1 MNIMGINS
9 LSNYNATNKKFTAKP
24 AFAAKNNAV
33 KDIFDKALQEIP
45 EIQDPKNIFQVTDA
59 TSSKV
64 GKTIVLTPND
74 PEFKDLK
81 ILIKDG
87 TKCFK
92 SEDFEV
98 TINKE
103 ISQNPSFKGHVW
115 GSIGANN
122 YPRQMRKAYSDFFN
136 NGMFKTIIE
145 KLNTKTPKI
154 KNDYNFFVPTDGN
167 GTRFK
172 DYTDLQGGICKPAAT
187 LPANLNGH
195 PLKLIHA
202 TLINFAKTAKLQS
215 GARFINVDKARGSAF
230 AFLEGLKSGK
240 LPTNKPLV
248 FCWGDNFSDINL
260 TKLIEYHEKQHAGL
274 SVLGIG
280 VNEERM
286 KSLGAI
292 YLNPHKGFE
301 IQGFK
306 EKPQSIE
313 EIEPSALP
321 GKKEEYLASVGP
333 FVFSPEVLKHLKKE
347 YKNDPSQFHHDSGEF
362 DFSRKVLT
370 PLVKKLREGKIVGKN
385 GEKLPM
391 MAYLKPDGERWGDLG
406 KTTDL
411 IEEMQAVK
419 AGKYLGLPE
428 EIQKSISKNVD
439 DRGILY
445 QDEKTKELFERFCK
459 KYNVEIKD
467 AQMVVWGK

>member
-1 MNIMGINS
+1 MNVMGVNS
-9 LSNYNATNKKFTAKP
+9 LSNYNATNKNTATKP
-24 AFAAKNNAV
+24 SFAAKSNVV
-33 KDIFDKALQEIP
+33 KDLFDKALQQIP
-45 EIQDPKNIFQVTDA
+45 GIQDPKNIFQVTDV

-64 GKTIVLTPND
+64 GKAIVLTPTD

-87 TKCFK
+87 TKCFQ

-98 TINKE
+98 TINKDV
-103 ISQNPSFKGHVW
+103 SQNPTFKGHVW
-115 GSIGANN
+115 GSVGANN
-122 YPRQMRKAYSDFFN
+122 YPKQMKKAYSDFFAK
-136 NGMFKTIIE
+136 GMFGKILKTA
-145 KLNTKTPKI
+145 KTNKSEI
-154 KNDYNFFVPTDGN
+154 QKDYNFFVPTDGE
-167 GTRFK
+167 GTRFR
-172 DYTDLQGGICKPAAT
+172 DYTGLQGGICKPAAI
-187 LPANLNGH
+187 LPAKFNNE
-195 PLKLIHA
+195 PLRLIHA
-202 TLINFAKTAKLQS
+202 TLINFAKTGKLES
-215 GARFINVDKARGSAF
+215 GAKFINVDKARGSAY

-248 FCWGDNFSDINL
+248 FCWGDNFSDIDM

-274 SVLGIG
+274 TVLGIS

-321 GKKEEYLASVGP
+321 NKKEEYLASVGP
-333 FVFSPEVLKHLKKE
+333 FIFSPEVLKYLKKE
-347 YKNDPSQFHHDSGEF
+347 YTNDPSQFHHDSGDF

-370 PLVKKLREGKIVGKN
+370 PLVKKLRDGEIVGKS

-391 MAYLKPDGERWGDLG
+391 MAYLKPEGERWGDLG

-419 AGKYLGLPE
+419 AGKYPGLPE
-428 EIQKSISKNVD
+428 EIKSSISENLD

-445 QDEKTKELFERFCK
+445 QDQKTKELFEKFCK
-459 KYNVEIKD
+459 KYNIEIKD